1 MAEYSITFARSAR
14 KELEKLT
21 STVAQRIM
29 ARIESLMKVPRP
41 SGAVKLQGDRN
52 LWRIRIGD
60 YRVIYSIDDSAR
72 VLDISAVRNRRDA
85 YRDL

>member
-1 MAEYSITFARSAR
+1 MADYSITFARSAR
-14 KELEKLT
+14 KELEK
-21 STVAQRIM
+21 SPSSAAQRILE
-29 ARIESLMKVPRP
+29 RIEALMKAARP
-41 SGAVKLQGDRN
+41 SSAVKLQGNKN

-72 VLDISAVRNRRDA
+72 VIDISAVRNRRDA